1 MVYRARKYTKVFF
14 FFPIKKKKKKEQN
27 TPLFFGLPFLTK
39 ESKISREKGGPR
51 RVRPPS
57 N

>member
-14 FFPIKKKKKKEQN
+14 FPIKKEKKKEQN